1 MMPKLSNRMKCIA
14 DMVTPGKRVA
24 DIGCDHAFISIY
36 LAKEGISLGG
46 LAMDIAAGPL
56 ENAKNN
62 IEMYGVADK
71 VKTRISNGMD
81 ALEQGECDA
90 AIISGMGGPLII
102 DILNRGILKLSEGY
116 ELILS
121 PQSEIEEVRHFL
133 RTSGFQIVDEEM
145 MIEDGKY
152 YNIIKTV
159 FLGNATDDLEEN
171 TNILYDRYGKLLIQ
185 KKSPVLLRYS
195 EERIEKLEGIY
206 CKLSKETGDSIIDR
220 MAEINSEVDEL
231 AKVIELIKN

>member
-36 LAKEGISLGG
+36 LAKQGISEGG

-56 ENAKNN
+56 ENAKKN

-81 ALEQGECDA
+81 ALEKNESDA

-102 DILNRGILKLSEGY
+102 DILSRGISKLSEGY

-133 RTSGFQIVDEEM
+133 RTSDFQIVDEEM

-152 YNIIKTV
+152 YNIIKAIY
-159 FLGNATDDLEEN
+159 LENATDDQEVD
-171 TNILYDRYGKLLIQ
+171 TNKVYDRYGKLLIQ

>member
-1 MMPKLSNRMKCIA
+1 MMPKLSNRMKYIA
-14 DMVTPGKRVA
+14 DMVTPGKVVA

-36 LAKEGISLGG
+36 LVKEGISKGG

-56 ENAKNN
+56 ENAKKN

-81 ALEQGECDA
+81 DLEKDESDA

-102 DILNRGILKLSEGY
+102 DILSRGISKLSEGY

-121 PQSEIEEVRHFL
+121 PQSEIEHVRHFL
-133 RTSGFQIVDEEM
+133 RESNFRVVDEEM

-152 YNIIKTV
+152 YNIIKAIY
-159 FLGNATDDLEEN
+159 LGNATDDEEAD

-185 KKSPVLLRYS
+185 KKSPVLLRYT

>member
-14 DMVTPGKRVA
+14 DMVTPGKVVA

-36 LAKEGISLGG
+36 LVKQGISEGG

-56 ENAKNN
+56 ENAKKN

-81 ALEQGECDA
+81 ALEKNESDA

-102 DILNRGILKLSEGY
+102 DILSRGISKLSEGY

-121 PQSEIEEVRHFL
+121 PQSEIEDVRHFL
-133 RTSGFQIVDEEM
+133 RESSFRIVDEEM

-152 YNIIKTV
+152 YNIIKAIY
-159 FLGNATDDLEEN
+159 LENATDDQEVD
-171 TNILYDRYGKLLIQ
+171 TNKVYDRYGKLLIQ

>member
-56 ENAKNN
+56 ENAKKN

-81 ALEQGECDA
+81 ALEKNESDA

-102 DILNRGILKLSEGY
+102 DILSRGISKLSEGY

-133 RTSGFQIVDEEM
+133 RTSDFQIVDEEM

-152 YNIIKTV
+152 YNIIKAIY
-159 FLGNATDDLEEN
+159 LENATDDQEVD
-171 TNILYDRYGKLLIQ
+171 TNKVYDRYGKLLIQ